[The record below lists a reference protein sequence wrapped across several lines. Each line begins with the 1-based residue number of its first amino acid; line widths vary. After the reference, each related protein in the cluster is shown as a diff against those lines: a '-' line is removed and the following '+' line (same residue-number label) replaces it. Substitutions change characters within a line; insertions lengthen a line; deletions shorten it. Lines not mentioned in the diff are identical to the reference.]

1 MRKEVSLVVVIF
13 IVLSLNIV
21 FATNHTDVSK
31 GTETKVIPTIAQDY
45 DDSIKKAYSCL
56 DNQIK
61 DKTSMSLQ
69 EAVFGTL
76 ALGSKKNLD
85 DIIESKKRPNDNCWP
100 REGCTIKDTSQVLMA
115 YDRINKDSSKIK
127 TWLSTKNSTPIELSW
142 FLEIDI
148 TNHVPSQCT
157 LKYDSTER
165 KIQINDE
172 MKIEGNP
179 GNCLSVS
186 SSGYWL
192 RIRDSCVDKKF
203 EVSCEEDFV
212 TTLLY
217 QRSNGGTVFVS
228 SETHSAP
235 SLGTTSELINAKCF
249 KTGTNCDYEGTLWAS
264 LALQG
269 AEEDVSSYI
278 PYLIALSGDNQK
290 YFPSSFIYMLRDSK
304 DADDQ
309 YGEILQLQKQNKYWE
324 MIGTP
329 YNRYYDTSIAMLSL
343 EGTSTNELVNAKN
356 YLVTIQEENGCWN
369 SNNIRDTAF
378 ILYSGWPEDNVNT
391 GGGSGTSSIESCENA
406 GHYCESRL
414 SCTGGGG
421 NILNNFA
428 CSSPKICCSIKAEQ
442 EETCQE
448 KGGEICIAGE
458 ECSVTKV
465 QAANGACC
473 LDKCRK
479 VEENT
484 CEATNAGVCRN
495 SCTDNEEEVSEGC
508 TGGYVCCAEKPKK
521 EGSWFWIIMLIILII
536 ILILA
541 IIFRNKLRFWWF
553 RWRGKARVSPVT
565 RPGFPPSGER
575 LNIRPINR
583 NLGNAYVPPRSTIR
597 PVTEKDREFEET
609 LKKLKDMGG

>member
-1 MRKEVSLVVVIF
+1 MRKEVSLVVVIS
-13 IVLSLNIV
+13 IILSLNIIS
-21 FATNHTDVSK
+21 ATNHTNVSK
-31 GTETKVIPTIAQDY
+31 ETRIIPTVAEDY
-45 DDSIKKAYSCL
+45 EDSIKKAYSCL

-100 REGCTIKDTSQVLMA
+100 KEGCTLKDTSQVLMA
-115 YDRINKDSSKIK
+115 YDRINKDSSKINS
-127 TWLSTKNSTPIELSW
+127 WISAKNSTPSELNW
-142 FLEIDI
+142 YLEIDI
-148 TNHVPSQCT
+148 NNHVPAQCT
-157 LKYDSTER
+157 LKYDGTER

-172 MKIEGNP
+172 MKIEGSP

-192 RIRDSCVDKKF
+192 SIRDNCVDKKF
-203 EVSCEEDFV
+203 EISCQEDFV

-249 KTGTNCDYEGTLWAS
+249 KTGANCDYEGTLWAS

-269 AEEDVSSYI
+269 AGEDVSAYI

-290 YFPSSFIYMLRDSK
+290 YFPSSFIYMLRDSR
-304 DADDQ
+304 DADEQ

-329 YNRYYDTSIAMLSL
+329 YNRYYDTSLAMLAL
-343 EGTSTNELVNAKN
+343 EGTSTNELLNARN

-378 ILYSGWPEDNVNT
+378 VLYSGWPEDKVST
-391 GGGSGTSSIESCENA
+391 GGGDTPSVESCEGA

-414 SCTGGGG
+414 SCIDSRGD
-421 NILNNFA
+421 ILNNFA
-428 CSSPKICCSIKAEQ
+428 CSGPKICCSIKAVDD
-442 EETCQE
+442 ETCKE

-465 QAANGACC
+465 QAADGACC
-473 LDKCRK
+473 LDKCRII
-479 VEENT
+479 EENT
-484 CEATNAGVCRN
+484 CEATNAGVCKS
-495 SCTDNEEEVSEGC
+495 SCSDNEEEISESC
-508 TGGYVCCAEKPKK
+508 TGGYICCKEKPKK
-521 EGSWFWIIMLIILII
+521 EGSWFWIIVLILLII
-536 ILILA
+536 IVILA
-541 IIFRNKLRFWWF
+541 IIFRNKIRFWWF
-553 RWRGKARVSPVT
+553 RWRGKAKISPVT
-565 RPGFPPSGER
+565 RPPPSGER
-575 LNIRPINR
+575 LNIRPAPAR
-583 NLGNAYVPPRSTIR
+583 NLGNTFMPRRPNIR
-597 PVTEKDREFEET
+597 PVSEKDREFEET